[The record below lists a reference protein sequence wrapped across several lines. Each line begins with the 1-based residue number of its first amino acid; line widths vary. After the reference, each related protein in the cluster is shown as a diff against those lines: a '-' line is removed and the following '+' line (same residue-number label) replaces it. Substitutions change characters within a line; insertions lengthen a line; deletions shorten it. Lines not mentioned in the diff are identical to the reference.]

1 MIEYIFSIIN
11 NITLIIELYGYIII
25 LLLMMI
31 ESSFI
36 PFPSEIIMI
45 PAGYLASKGSLDI
58 SLVILSGVLG
68 SILGASLNY
77 FLAKIFCL
85 KSLQKLGKYF
95 FISNK
100 RLIKVISFFDKH
112 DTVSTS
118 FGRLIPGIRQYI
130 SFAAGFSNM
139 NFNKFLFFTFLGS
152 SIWVSILSYIG
163 FVFGNNQELIHTNL
177 KQITL
182 LTCLITASFLL
193 IYVLLYRLRSKRF
206 D

>member
-100 RLIKVISFFDKH
+100 
-112 DTVSTS
+112 
-118 FGRLIPGIRQYI
+118 
-130 SFAAGFSNM
+130 
-139 NFNKFLFFTFLGS
+139 
-152 SIWVSILSYIG
+152 
-163 FVFGNNQELIHTNL
+163 
-177 KQITL
+177 
-182 LTCLITASFLL
+182 
-193 IYVLLYRLRSKRF
+193 
-206 D
+206 